1 MHSLHDVFYRH
12 LALTSNANE
21 LYEVY
26 VYRGELVLYLS
37 CACPALVL
45 FQYDMS
51 L

>member
-1 MHSLHDVFYRH
+1 MYGQHDVFYRH
-12 LALTSNANE
+12 LALTNNAYE

-37 CACPALVL
+37 CTCPVLVL